1 MDREIGMTWLVV
13 VAACSSVWALPPR
26 QHTEPV
32 PGYDWLAP
40 KQPAPRE
47 QMPPPVPAEVVVR
60 DFLRSVEL
68 AQHYGPDAKAFVLK
82 KWKGGAV
89 DSALGGD
96 VIDLA
101 LSVLSPDFHQGLNLL
116 DQDQVAE
123 SADVFEKLSNVDDPF
138 LAVAAANH
146 GATTMIEL
154 EQIDRCQAMLD
165 RVRRDHKPIEK
176 YTTASEQF
184 RFMLGYCQVH
194 NLAYE
199 QAAGTFEDF
208 LRLYPNA
215 PERLRTAATQIL
227 TELSRREPGRLGD
240 VRDLLRYARRRIGN
254 GSTDDDV
261 LDRQE
266 EAIALLDDLI
276 EEAENQEQQGQSG
289 SQGGSP
295 SGGKRNPGAGATR
308 STAPR
313 GEQRVGELRSNRA
326 KPGEMWGKMPPK
338 QREQILQTLQQRFP
352 SQYREL
358 LEQYYKQLAKD
369 AAGS

>member
-1 MDREIGMTWLVV
+1 MTCLVAVV
-13 VAACSSVWALPPR
+13 VAVCSSVWALPPKVR
-26 QHTEPV
+26 TEPV

-40 KQPAPRE
+40 KKPAPRVPA
-47 QMPPPVPAEVVVR
+47 PPPVPAEVVVR
-60 DFLRSVEL
+60 DFLRSVE
-68 AQHYGPDAKAFVLK
+68 AGRHYEPKAREFVLK
-82 KWKGGAV
+82 KWPGGAV
-89 DSALGGD
+89 DSELGDD

-101 LSVLSPDFHQGLNLL
+101 LSVLSPAFQQGLNLL
-116 DQDQVAE
+116 DEDQIAE
-123 SADVFEKLSNVDDPF
+123 AADAFEQLSEADDPF
-138 LAVAAANH
+138 LSVAAANH
-146 GATTMIEL
+146 AATTLIEM

-165 RVRRDHKPIEK
+165 RVARDHKPIEK
-176 YTTASEQF
+176 YTTASDQF

-199 QAAGTFEDF
+199 QAKGTFEDF
-208 LRLYPNA
+208 LKHYPNA

-240 VRDLLRYARRRIGN
+240 VRDLLSYARRRIGN
-254 GSTDDDV
+254 GSTDDGV
-261 LDRQE
+261 LDRQD
-266 EAIALLDDLI
+266 EAVALLDDLI
-276 EEAENQEQQGQSG
+276 QEAEDQEQQGQCDKDG
-289 SQGGSP
+289 DP
-295 SGGKRNPGAGATR
+295 DGGKKNPGSGAKR

-313 GEQRVGELRSNRA
+313 GAQRVGELRRNRA

-338 QREQILQTLQQRFP
+338 QREQILQTLQRRFP